1 MVVTPVHGIVGEV
14 VEGVVHPA
22 HVPLEAEAE
31 PSLRRRAG
39 DTGPRRRLLRDREHT
54 GLGRVDGLVEQ
65 AEELD
70 GVEVFTATLR
80 VGLPLPRGAR
90 VVEVQ
95 HRRHRI
101 DAQAVDVVLAQPHE
115 RARHEEVPD
124 LVATEVEHERSP
136 VGVQAATGIVVLVQ
150 RGAVEAGERPGVVRE
165 VRGDPVEQ
173 HPDAAVVQH
182 VDHLPQSRPGCRSGA
197 WARRTR

>member
-1 MVVTPVHGIVGEV
+1 MRPHVPVQRAQVRELLPAVARHLLEQRSLAVHDLVVRERQHEVLRTRVHHAEGQLVMVVTPVHGIVGEV

-31 PSLRRRAG
+31 PSLRRRAR
-39 DTGPRRRLLRDREHT
+39 DAGPRGRLLRDREHT

-70 GVEVFTATLR
+70 GVEVFAATLR

-101 DAQAVDVVLAQPHE
+101 DAQAVDVVLAQP
-115 RARHEEVPD
+115 A
-124 LVATEVEHERSP
+124 
-136 VGVQAATGIVVLVQ
+136 
-150 RGAVEAGERPGVVRE
+150 
-165 VRGDPVEQ
+165 
-173 HPDAAVVQH
+173 
-182 VDHLPQSRPGCRSGA
+182 
-197 WARRTR
+197 